1 MELIDLSRILS
12 PKTREYMREVLSSY
26 ENGNYRSSIVML
38 YSVCLCD
45 LIFKLVEL
53 RDVYLDKF
61 SKDLLVKIEQKIASD
76 KASPAWE
83 VELLEALFKS
93 SPILDTQSYALI
105 NHLRDFRN
113 LSAHPVLDDYSEL
126 FMPSKEIVEAYIK
139 SSFDAI
145 LSKPALLVSNAVEVI
160 SEDLDVK
167 KGYLLED
174 KKGFQDYVRKKYLNR
189 MPEAMIQRVFRS
201 FWKFTFVLLN
211 EKCNENRLLNVYFL
225 SVVYKHNK
233 EAVAADIRAEADKYE
248 VSDDDKTIL
257 MAFWLC
263 ATEVS
268 IYQYLPDVTK
278 TLLLKYAH
286 QEKLYHL
293 ISWFTSENKESHV
306 NSLIESGFDY
316 FPTRDNHVRFV
327 FDSFKASNDLQH
339 LYRYFVSLVSV
350 ASTFKEAEKRI
361 ETLIIPYLQEMSREN
376 LEGVIASFNGNRQVY
391 QNFRLSYFCERVWEY
406 AKAYL
411 GDDYVV
417 AHYPRFLIPAVE

>member
-233 EAVAADIRAEADKYE
+233 EAVAADIRAEAD
-248 VSDDDKTIL
+248 
-257 MAFWLC
+257 
-263 ATEVS
+263 
-268 IYQYLPDVTK
+268 
-278 TLLLKYAH
+278 
-286 QEKLYHL
+286 
-293 ISWFTSENKESHV
+293 
-306 NSLIESGFDY
+306 
-316 FPTRDNHVRFV
+316 R
-327 FDSFKASNDLQH
+327 
-339 LYRYFVSLVSV
+339 
-350 ASTFKEAEKRI
+350 
-361 ETLIIPYLQEMSREN
+361 
-376 LEGVIASFNGNRQVY
+376 
-391 QNFRLSYFCERVWEY
+391 
-406 AKAYL
+406 
-411 GDDYVV
+411 
-417 AHYPRFLIPAVE
+417 